1 MSGKLMRLLV
11 AGILP
16 SFFLSGYAGAAPVNY
31 NESVSGDLVYGGRSD
46 IPVLF
51 SFDAGVN
58 TISGRMTG
66 SSPTSG
72 NPPPTI
78 IDVDG
83 FQFSLG
89 SNLRLDSVTVSFAF
103 TGTPNSAFPPG
114 ACSVYQ
120 LYSTGPRTLL
130 NYSKALSNYPNPCDQ
145 PTTPIVSSG
154 GQLWTTSLPLT
165 GGVYEVSNA
174 MGTYLYGGGYIDY
187 TYSFSVSA
195 VPLPGALGLF
205 GAGVSSLAVFFRRR
219 RSAEG

>member
-1 MSGKLMRLLV
+1 MSGKLTRLLV
-11 AGILP
+11 AGTIQ

-51 SFDAGVN
+51 TFDAGVN

-103 TGTPNSAFPPG
+103 NGTPNSAFPPG

-130 NYSKALSNYPNPCDQ
+130 NYRKAL
-145 PTTPIVSSG
+145 
-154 GQLWTTSLPLT
+154 QLSESLRPADDAHRDL
-165 GGVYEVSNA
+165 GR
-174 MGTYLYGGGYIDY
+174 
-187 TYSFSVSA
+187 
-195 VPLPGALGLF
+195 PALDDF
-205 GAGVSSLAVFFRRR
+205 AAGHGRRV
-219 RSAEG
+219 RSE